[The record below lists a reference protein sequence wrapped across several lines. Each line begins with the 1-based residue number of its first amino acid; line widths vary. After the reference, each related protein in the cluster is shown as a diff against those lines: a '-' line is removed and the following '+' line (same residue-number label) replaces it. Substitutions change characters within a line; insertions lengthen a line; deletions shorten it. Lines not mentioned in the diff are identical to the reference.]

1 LYYRAF
7 FVVDQKST
15 ICYNVVI
22 VNNKEQK
29 MAEVRLSRL
38 YKVTMTEYDNGA
50 QHDMGTKFFDNEREA
65 QQFCEEYAG
74 GTSDCY
80 FRARYEQ
87 VA

>member
-1 LYYRAF
+1 
-7 FVVDQKST
+7 
-15 ICYNVVI
+15 
-22 VNNKEQK
+22 

-50 QHDMGTKFFDNEREA
+50 QHEMGTKFFDNEREA
-65 QQFCEEYAG
+65 RQFCEEYAG
-74 GTSDCY
+74 GTGDCY